1 MGKGII
7 TLMIFELKK
16 LNTIKIL
23 FFKPYIY

>member
-7 TLMIFELKK
+7 ILVIFELKK